1 MFLVPQNAGNDIYT
15 LFFLGGGVGWGGG
28 GPTDSLRKLPY
39 CAQSNAHYM
48 HAKSLSPISYKKLA
62 ALLTR
67 KIRTSDQLKNKNY

>member
-1 MFLVPQNAGNDIYT
+1 MFLVPQNASNDIYT
-15 LFFLGGGVGWGGG
+15 LFFLGGGGGGWGV
-28 GPTDSLRKLPY
+28 PKDSLRKLPH
-39 CAQSNAHYM
+39 CAQSNTHYM